1 MVAERGR
8 IQGLWWRYDGVV
20 IGSDPGSFRWVEMGI
35 FNLCGSVK
43 KRNPQKIRKEVLEDG
58 DMEAVG
64 CETAWGCCGRWY
76 DSIYEDR
83 SGFGYLGDTVKKRS
97 PEEWRI
103 RDDFWNVSNF

>member
-20 IGSDPGSFRWVEMGI
+20 IGSDPGSFRWVGMGI

-64 CETAWGCCGRWY
+64 CETA
-76 DSIYEDR
+76 
-83 SGFGYLGDTVKKRS
+83 
-97 PEEWRI
+97 
-103 RDDFWNVSNF
+103 